1 MSTLVYKNVTIG
13 NFGVPVVKYETGSNA
28 PVDASEGKKRH
39 YHRGSPLFLSHKPP
53 PKTHKELEGL
63 SFSFSKDGGRQNMDF
78 LVKSALA
85 QETPKSESYDFG
97 QANIKV
103 IGVGGAG
110 NNMVSWLYKKGIKGA
125 EIIVINTDKQHVDI
139 SEGDKKFMIGKDL
152 TRGLGCGGF
161 PQKGAEAAQESLMQ
175 IKETLRGSDMVFV
188 CAGMG
193 GGTGTGAAPVVA
205 SVAKEM
211 GSIVIGTVTMPFGIE
226 RARIDK
232 AEFGLQQLRQV
243 SDTVV
248 VIDNNRLV
256 QIAGNLPIQQ
266 AFAVA
271 NELVSTMIKGIVETI
286 AVPSLVNL
294 DYADV
299 KAIMTNGGVA
309 AIGVGSSD
317 TNNRVEEAVKG
328 ALANPLLDISYK
340 GATGALIHVWGG
352 PDMTLEEINHVGEL
366 VTSEM
371 DEDANVIWGARVSE
385 DMKGKLMV
393 MTIITGVSSPW
404 ILGKSDP
411 RRASPQSKR
420 LNDELGIEML

>member
-1 MSTLVYKNVTIG
+1 
-13 NFGVPVVKYETGSNA
+13 
-28 PVDASEGKKRH
+28 
-39 YHRGSPLFLSHKPP
+39 
-53 PKTHKELEGL
+53 
-63 SFSFSKDGGRQNMDF
+63 MDF
-78 LVKSALA
+78 IVKNALSQQTEQKESA
-85 QETPKSESYDFG
+85 DFG

-110 NNMVSWLYKKGIKGA
+110 NNMVTWLYKKGIRGA
-125 EIIVINTDKQHVDI
+125 ETIVCNTDKQHVDI
-139 SEGDKKFMIGKDL
+139 SEADKKFMIGRDV

-161 PQKGAEAAQESLMQ
+161 PQRGAEAAQESMGYL
-175 IKETLRGSDMVFV
+175 KETLRGADMVFV

-193 GGTGTGAAPVVA
+193 GGTGTGAAPIVA
-205 SVAKEM
+205 AIAKEM
-211 GSIVIGTVTMPFGIE
+211 GAIVIGTVTMPFSIE

-248 VIDNNRLV
+248 VIDNNRLI
-256 QIAGNLPIQQ
+256 QIAGNLPVQQ

-271 NELVSTMIKGIVETI
+271 NELISTMIKGIVETI
-286 AVPSLVNL
+286 AIPSLVNL

-317 TNNRVEEAVKG
+317 TNSRVEEAVKG

-352 PDMTLEEINHVGEL
+352 PDLTLDEINRVGEL
-366 VTSEM
+366 VTENM

-393 MTIITGVSSPW
+393 MTIVTGVKSPW
-404 ILGKSDP
+404 ILGKESSNEVTQK
-411 RRASPQSKR
+411 RARQY
-420 LNDELGIEML
+420 DDLGIETL

>member
-1 MSTLVYKNVTIG
+1 
-13 NFGVPVVKYETGSNA
+13 
-28 PVDASEGKKRH
+28 
-39 YHRGSPLFLSHKPP
+39 
-53 PKTHKELEGL
+53 
-63 SFSFSKDGGRQNMDF
+63 MDL

-85 QETPKSESYDFG
+85 QEPISRESADFG

-103 IGVGGAG
+103 IGVGGGG

-125 EIIVINTDKQHVDI
+125 EVLAVNTDKQHLDI
-139 SEGDKKFMIGKDL
+139 TEADKKFIIGRDV

-161 PQKGAEAAQESLMQ
+161 PQKGAEAAQESMLQ
-175 IKETLRGSDMVFV
+175 LKETLRGSDMVFV

-205 SVAKEM
+205 QVAKEM
-211 GSIVIGTVTMPFGIE
+211 GSIVIGTVTMPFNIE

-232 AEFGLQQLRQV
+232 AEFGLQQLRNV

-256 QIAGNLPIQQ
+256 QIAGNLPVQQ

-271 NELVSTMIKGIVETI
+271 NELISTMIKGIVETI
-286 AVPSLVNL
+286 AIPSLVNL

-317 TNNRVEEAVKG
+317 TNNRVEEAVRG
-328 ALANPLLDISYK
+328 ALSNPLLDISYK
-340 GATGALIHVWGG
+340 GATGALIHVVGG
-352 PDMTLEEINHVGEL
+352 PDMTLDEINRVGEL
-366 VTSEM
+366 VTETM
-371 DEDANVIWGARVSE
+371 DEDANVIWGARV
-385 DMKGKLMV
+385 DDCMKGKIMC

-404 ILGKSDP
+404 ILGKPTAKDV
-411 RRASPQSKR
+411 AVKAQR
-420 LNDELGIEML
+420 LHDDLGIETI

>member
-1 MSTLVYKNVTIG
+1 
-13 NFGVPVVKYETGSNA
+13 
-28 PVDASEGKKRH
+28 
-39 YHRGSPLFLSHKPP
+39 
-53 PKTHKELEGL
+53 
-63 SFSFSKDGGRQNMDF
+63 MDF
-78 LVKSALA
+78 LVERALQSAPA
-85 QETPKSESYDFG
+85 EDDFAHMS

-110 NNMVSWLYKKGIKGA
+110 NNMVGWLYKKGIKGA
-125 EIIVINTDKQHVDI
+125 EIIATNTDHQHLQI
-139 SEGDKKFMIGKDL
+139 TGADKKFLIGKDC

-161 PQKGAEAAQESLMQ
+161 PNKGAEAAQESLTAL
-175 IKETLRGSDMVFV
+175 KEALKSADMVFV

-205 SVAKEM
+205 QVAKDT
-211 GSIVIGTVTMPFGIE
+211 GSIVIGTVTMPFNIE
-226 RARIDK
+226 RARCDK

-243 SDTVV
+243 SDTVI

-271 NELVSTMIKGIVETI
+271 NELVATMIKGIVETI

-299 KAIMTNGGVA
+299 KAIMSNGGVA

-328 ALANPLLDISYK
+328 ALSNPLLDINYE
-340 GATGALIHVWGG
+340 GATGALIHVTGG
-352 PDMTLEEINHVGEL
+352 PDMTLDEVSRIGEL
-366 VTSEM
+366 VTESL
-371 DEDANVIWGARVSE
+371 DDDANVIWGARVADE
-385 DMKGKLMV
+385 MKGKLTV
-393 MTIITGVSSPW
+393 MTIITGVNSPW
-404 ILGKSDP
+404 ILGKLDNKHSQQ
-411 RRASPQSKR
+411 RAKSLSR
-420 LNDELGIEML
+420 ELGIELV